1 MQNINKLMF
10 QVILTFSD
18 IIFQHRNRVYI
29 LYTKIEQ
36 NDVYKIINVYKI
48 FDKRSYINCIQKE
61 LLQLHFVYK
70 MYTKVCG
77 NVEYS
82 LYTFCIHQFWSTIS
96 AHHKN
101 YAYNF
106 YAKFKQNVYRNNCM

>member
-48 FDKRSYINCIQKE
+48 FDKRFYINCIQKE

-70 MYTKVCG
+70 LYTKVCG

-82 LYTFCIHQFWSTIS
+82 LYTFCIHQF
-96 AHHKN
+96 
-101 YAYNF
+101 
-106 YAKFKQNVYRNNCM
+106 

>member
-48 FDKRSYINCIQKE
+48 FDKRFYINCIQKE
-61 LLQLHFVYK
+61 LLQHKSLWKCGIQFVYI
-70 MYTKVCG
+70 
-77 NVEYS
+77 
-82 LYTFCIHQFWSTIS
+82 LYTSILI
-96 AHHKN
+96 
-101 YAYNF
+101 YN
-106 YAKFKQNVYRNNCM
+106 KCTS